1 MARLMHFLSEWLVQI
16 LVLFSF
22 SLQLLLLSFTE
33 WRRRISSWKLSA
45 ALQIILWLLY
55 QLADSTATYTLG
67 HMSLSSTSSANQSLM
82 ALWAQFLLVHLGGQD
97 TITAYSMEDNKLW
110 LRHLLT
116 LVVQALGAA
125 YVLYRYIAGGG
136 IVLHGV
142 AILMFL
148 VGVVKYG
155 ERIHA
160 LRSSTQDNIVKFL
173 LSVNIRD
180 TTDSRRQVLDDPAE
194 EAL

>member
-1 MARLMHFLSEWLVQI
+1 MHFLSEWLVQI